1 MFSQIE
7 RDPHRE
13 SLFVKWRQFF
23 RRKKARSAYRHR
35 MICSFYAKHA
45 PRNENLL
52 FKLYSVYSSL
62 RQLFFQC
69 AQRIASVTDGV
80 LFLLRHLGKAFLALE
95 FVGKKHR
102 VVTKSP
108 IT

>member
-1 MFSQIE
+1 MRVPFSNVAAAFAASK
-7 RDPHRE
+7 PAMHKHR
-13 SLFVKWRQFF
+13 
-23 RRKKARSAYRHR
+23 AIY
-35 MICSFYAKHA
+35 SFYAKHA

-108 IT
+108 TT